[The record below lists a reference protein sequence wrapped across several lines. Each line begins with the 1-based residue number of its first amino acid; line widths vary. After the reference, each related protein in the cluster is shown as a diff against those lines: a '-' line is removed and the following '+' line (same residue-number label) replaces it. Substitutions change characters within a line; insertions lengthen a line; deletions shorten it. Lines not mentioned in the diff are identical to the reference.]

1 MGSGLAHQK
10 LAHLATS
17 LGAKRLMA
25 LSLGPTRVVISS
37 HPDTAK
43 EILAGSAFSDRPIK
57 ASARLLMFERAI
69 GFAPAGTH
77 WRHLRRIAA
86 VHMFSPRTVNGL
98 EGLRRRVADEM
109 LVRVGVEMEERG
121 VVGLRGVLQMGSL
134 TNILESVFGGSGSC
148 RFGELGQMVKEGY
161 ELISTFNLEDYFPLG
176 FLDFH
181 GVKRR
186 CHKLAA
192 KVNSVVG
199 QIVKERKNMIS
210 RENHSTSENS
220 NDFLTALLSLPEED
234 QLSDSDMVA
243 ILWELIFRGTD
254 TVAILVE
261 WIMARM
267 VLHQDIQA
275 KIQLEIDTCV
285 GKNRHVRDSDIPNL
299 PYLQAVVK
307 EVLRL
312 HPPGPLLSWARLAVH
327 DVHVDNVFIPAGTT
341 AMVNMWA
348 IAHDPSSWKDPW
360 AFRPDRFVE
369 EEVTIMGSDLRLAP
383 FGSGRRVCPGKAL
396 GLATVHAWLARLLQ
410 QYTWLPAQ
418 LVDLSECLRLSMEMK
433 TPLACHVVRRYD
445 IASS

>member
-1 MGSGLAHQK
+1 MASGLAHQK
-10 LAHLATS
+10 LAHLSAS

-43 EILAGSAFSDRPIK
+43 EILSGSAFSDRPIK

-109 LVRVGVEMEERG
+109 LMRVGVQMEQRG
-121 VVGLRGVLQMGSL
+121 VVGLRAVLQKGSL

-192 KVNSVVG
+192 KVKSVVG

-243 ILWELIFRGTD
+243 ILWVRTLSLSSS
-254 TVAILVE
+254 ILSLTKH
-261 WIMARM
+261 I
-267 VLHQDIQA
+267 
-275 KIQLEIDTCV
+275 
-285 GKNRHVRDSDIPNL
+285 
-299 PYLQAVVK
+299 
-307 EVLRL
+307 
-312 HPPGPLLSWARLAVH
+312 
-327 DVHVDNVFIPAGTT
+327 
-341 AMVNMWA
+341 
-348 IAHDPSSWKDPW
+348 
-360 AFRPDRFVE
+360 
-369 EEVTIMGSDLRLAP
+369 
-383 FGSGRRVCPGKAL
+383 
-396 GLATVHAWLARLLQ
+396 
-410 QYTWLPAQ
+410 
-418 LVDLSECLRLSMEMK
+418 
-433 TPLACHVVRRYD
+433 
-445 IASS
+445 